1 MEVSLTT
8 LEQARRVNAAEC
20 EQTLA
25 AYRRL
30 LARFEQLRAQ
40 LGGLGLESPGD
51 PTRIE
56 KLMQKVQTTFA
67 ARSRDGG
74 IETVRELH
82 QRKGSL
88 EKLIREAEGRIQGL
102 AVEVQQGLSKLAQE
116 TEAISKGRDNLADY
130 VREAVPTGWP
140 KADKN
145 RVDSVLCEVLEPV
158 TAPGP
163 IEARM
168 HGDTLRKVQ
177 VARDQTA
184 RSLDDLLRGKLAVQE
199 AVQKIHARRVA
210 ERNADHSRQ
219 ITNELS
225 KSLAAPKTID
235 DFLREST
242 PVTKPNE
249 AEDKTVAKLE
259 RLFADIAV
267 LRPSGVW
274 AELEKKS
281 CRIRSERSAAE
292 RQMRYEAL
300 VVECSTLIKVQRE
313 LEQWCGTLE
322 GMIDR
327 AAHVQGPAVQT
338 IVAELE
344 TLLRVGRITDVTA
357 LGKRLDAAIK
367 DEETRIEREQKRRAV
382 LESLAALGYEVE
394 EGSMQTAL
402 VQAGKVF
409 IRKPGEQDYA
419 VELVANTDFSIF
431 QTAMVR
437 FADTDEMG
445 EQQRLRDKE
454 REETWCGDHALL
466 REALDRAGMASQF
479 KMKLAPGQHPV
490 RVVIKADPRGHPGQ
504 TRSEPGRKVKSAPLR
519 QSKAS

>member
-8 LEQARRVNAAEC
+8 LEQARRANRAEC

-30 LARFEQLRAQ
+30 LARFEQLREQ

-56 KLMQKVQTTFA
+56 KLVQQVEKTFA
-67 ARSRDGG
+67 ARSRDG
-74 IETVRELH
+74 IETVHHLY
-82 QRKGSL
+82 QQKGNL
-88 EKLIREAEGRIQGL
+88 EKLLQQAEARIQGL
-102 AVEVQQGLSKLAQE
+102 ATEVQQGLNKLAQE
-116 TEAISKGRDNLADY
+116 SKAISKGREDLANY
-130 VREAVPTGWP
+130 VRGAVPNGWP

-145 RVDSVLCEVLEPV
+145 RVDLALCEVFEKV
-158 TAPGP
+158 TVPGP
-163 IEARM
+163 VEAIM
-168 HGDTLRKVQ
+168 HKDTLRKVQ
-177 VARDQTA
+177 EARAQAA
-184 RSLDDLLRGKLAVQE
+184 RSLDELLQGKLAVEE
-199 AVQKIHARRVA
+199 AVQKIHSKRIA
-210 ERNADHSRQ
+210 ERNAEHSRQ
-219 ITNELS
+219 ITHELS
-225 KSLAAPKTID
+225 KDLDAPKTID
-235 DFLREST
+235 DFLREFI
-242 PVTKPNE
+242 PVTKSNE

-274 AELEKKS
+274 AELEEKS
-281 CRIRSERSAAE
+281 RRIRSERSAAE

-300 VVECSTLIKVQRE
+300 VVECSTLIQAQRQ
-313 LEQWCGTLE
+313 LEQWRGTVE

-327 AAHVQGPAVQT
+327 AAHIQGPTVKN
-338 IVAELE
+338 IVTELE
-344 TLLRVGRITDVTA
+344 SLLRAGRVVDVTA
-357 LGKRLDAAIK
+357 LGKRLDAAIT
-367 DEETRIEREQKRRAV
+367 EEEALKEREHKRRAV

-402 VQAGKVF
+402 VQAGKMF

-419 VELVANTDFSIF
+419 VELVANTDFSMF

-437 FADTDEMG
+437 FADTAEMS

-454 REETWCGDHALL
+454 HEETWCGDHALL

-479 KMKLAPGQHPV
+479 KMRLAPGQHPV
-490 RVVIKADPRGHPGQ
+490 RVVIKADHSGNPGERRG
-504 TRSEPGRKVKSAPLR
+504 EPGRKVKSKALR

>member
-8 LEQARRVNAAEC
+8 LEQARSANAAEC
-20 EQTLA
+20 ERTLA

-30 LARFEQLRAQ
+30 LARFEQLREQ
-40 LGGLGLESPGD
+40 LGRLGLESPGD

-56 KLMQKVQTTFA
+56 KLLQQVEMTFA
-67 ARSRDGG
+67 KRSRDGG

-82 QRKGSL
+82 QRKGNL

-102 AVEVQQGLSKLAQE
+102 AVEVQSGLSKLAQE
-116 TEAISKGRDNLADY
+116 AEAISEGREHLNAY
-130 VREAVPTGWP
+130 VRETVPTGWP
-140 KADKN
+140 HADKN
-145 RVDSVLCEVLEPV
+145 RIDALLFGVLETV
-158 TAPGP
+158 TAPGLV
-163 IEARM
+163 EARM

-177 VARDQTA
+177 GARDQA
-184 RSLDDLLRGKLAVQE
+184 AHALDALCQGKLAVQE

-210 ERNADHSRQ
+210 ERNADHARQ
-219 ITNELS
+219 IMSDLS
-225 KSLAAPKTID
+225 KTLAPLKTID
-235 DFLREST
+235 DFLRESA
-242 PVTKPNE
+242 PVTKPSE

-274 AELEKKS
+274 EELEEKS
-281 CRIRSERSAAE
+281 RRIRSERSAVE
-292 RQMRYEAL
+292 RQIRYEAL
-300 VVECSTLIKVQRE
+300 VVECGALIKVQRE
-313 LEQWCGTLE
+313 LEQWRGTLE
-322 GMIDR
+322 GMIDS
-327 AAHVQGPAVQT
+327 AAHVQVPAVQV
-338 IVAELE
+338 IVTELIS
-344 TLLRVGRITDVTA
+344 LLRAGRVVDVTA

-367 DEETRIEREQKRRAV
+367 EGETRIVREQKRRAV

-419 VELVANTDFSIF
+419 VELVANTDFSIV

-437 FADTDEMG
+437 FADTAEMG

-454 REETWCGDHALL
+454 REESWCGDHALL
-466 REALDRAGMASQF
+466 REALDRAGVASPF

-490 RVVIKADPRGHPGQ
+490 RVVKNAGSRGH
-504 TRSEPGRKVKSAPLR
+504 PGRKVKDTTLR
-519 QSKAS
+519 QSKRS